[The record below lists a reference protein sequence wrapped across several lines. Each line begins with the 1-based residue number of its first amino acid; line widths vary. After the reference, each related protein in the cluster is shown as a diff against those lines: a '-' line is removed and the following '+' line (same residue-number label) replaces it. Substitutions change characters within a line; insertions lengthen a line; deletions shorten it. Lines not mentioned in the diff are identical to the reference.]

1 MAKVSAGIL
10 LYRRVNSLEVFL
22 IHPGGP
28 YFARKDA
35 GSWSIPKGELEGGEE
50 NDKLGAALREF
61 SEETGLRA
69 PAGHAQALKPVR
81 LKSSGKWIYAWAVE
95 GDADPAALH
104 SNTFEMEWPPK
115 SGRIAR
121 FPEADR
127 ADWFSLPDARLRIH
141 PAQAVWLDELEA
153 YYSSSDPGGVGATTI
168 VTKSGV

>member
-10 LYRRVNSLEVFL
+10 LYRRTAEGSLEVFL

-35 GSWSIPKGELEGGEE
+35 GAWSIPKGELEDGEA
-50 NDKLGAALREF
+50 NDKLRAALREF
-61 SEETGLRA
+61 TEETGFPA
-69 PAGHAQALKPVR
+69 PAGVLRALQPVR

-95 GDADPAALH
+95 GDADPSALN

-115 SGRIAR
+115 SGKTAR

-127 ADWFSLPDARLRIH
+127 AAWFSMPDARIRMH
-141 PAQAVWLDELEA
+141 PAQVVWLDEL
-153 YYSSSDPGGVGATTI
+153 
-168 VTKSGV
+168 